1 MMSQKI
7 DLNLIKVFLAIYETG
22 SVSGAAKRVHLT
34 QPSISY
40 ALSRL
45 RSLLNDPLFHRT
57 RDGMQPTFSAD
68 KLYETFR
75 SSLMNIELAIASTRE
90 FNPLVSQRTFRIALS
105 DLGEVFLL
113 PILMKKFRTLA
124 PNISIEVIPLEV
136 NQVED
141 WLVKGRIDAAVGNLT
156 FLKGKVSSL
165 SIFEEFY
172 ACLVCSNHPRIGKTL
187 TLDQFINEHHVSV
200 SRTTGHSIVEDILKK
215 LKITRHVSLTIPH
228 FSVLPSII
236 SDSEVIACLPS
247 RVAGMFAQNGNTR
260 VMDIPLDLPTFEVGV
275 YWENQLEDTVAQQ
288 WLTQV
293 IQCTLSEL

>member
-1 MMSQKI
+1 MSPKV
-7 DLNLIKVFLAIYETG
+7 DLNLIKIFLAIYETG
-22 SVSGAAKRVHLT
+22 SVSGAAQRVHLT

-40 ALSRL
+40 SLSRL

-75 SSLMNIELAIASTRE
+75 TSLMNIELAIASTNE
-90 FNPLVSQRTFRIALS
+90 FNPSLSRRTFRIALS

-113 PILMKKFRTLA
+113 PILMKKFRALA
-124 PNISIEVIPLEV
+124 PNISIEVVSMEV

-141 WLVKGRIDAAVGNLT
+141 WLFKGRIDAAVGNLT
-156 FLKGKVSSL
+156 FLKGKVDYL

-172 ACLVCSNHPRIGKTL
+172 TCLVCAQHPRIGKQL

-200 SRTTGHSIVEDILKK
+200 PRTTGHSLVEDILKK
-215 LKITRHVSLTIPH
+215 LEISRHVSLTIPH

-236 SDSEVIACLPS
+236 PDSEVIVCLPS
-247 RVAGMFAQNGNTR
+247 RVAGMFAKNGSTK
-260 VMDIPLDLPTFEVGV
+260 VMEIPLDLPKFEVGV
-275 YWENQLEDTVAQQ
+275 YWANQLEDTVAQQ
-288 WLTQV
+288 WLTQT
-293 IQCTLSEL
+293 IHQELTNI